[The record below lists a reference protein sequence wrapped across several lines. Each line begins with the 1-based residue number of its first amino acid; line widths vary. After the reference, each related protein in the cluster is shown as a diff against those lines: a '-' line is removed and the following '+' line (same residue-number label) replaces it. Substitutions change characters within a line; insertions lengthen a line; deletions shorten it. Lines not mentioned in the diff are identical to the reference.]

1 MGLSAQVTNEG
12 LPMSFSIQ
20 SKKSITPVL
29 MKGFDLNKIKAE
41 DAKNDEDKSIPWRFG
56 YEFNVNLGLGNS
68 GVWDELPNGDRIW
81 RINIISRGAKSLN
94 FIFDTY
100 KIPRGATIYVYNND
114 KSDVLGAYTN
124 IFNRPDQMLGTWI
137 VQGENVWVEYFEPAS
152 VAGKGKLNIGKVI
165 HGYRLIAD
173 KRISQKSLGD
183 SGDCNQDVDCPVG
196 DDFDGL
202 KERLKHAVGFVI
214 MNGSVCTGTLIN
226 NTSNDKAPY
235 FLTANHCN
243 AGNEATWAF
252 RFNWIS
258 PDPSCATEL
267 NSPDATVNQTT
278 SGARRV
284 ASNPES
290 DFKLLSLQGGLD
302 ESWDLE
308 WAGWDRTD
316 VSPSYSVGIHHPN
329 GDIMKVCRENQQ
341 LNKVKES
348 FPPDFPDPLGVWI
361 VNDWDIG
368 VTEKGSSGSALFD
381 PNGRIIGQLAGGGAA
396 CSGTVDNN
404 QSDFYGRF
412 SISWDFGSTDATRL
426 VDWLDPTNTRRSTL
440 EMLSVEE
447 SGGNPPVPPEDKVVS
462 LYFNTTEAKVNITNP
477 VREDLKYFVYD
488 IAGRVVNSGMTSRE
502 KEQIDM
508 SGVRS
513 GMYFVYVENTS
524 DGTSFTKKIIIN
536 EL

>member
-12 LPMSFSIQ
+12 LPLSFSIQ

-29 MKGFDLNKIKAE
+29 MKGFDLNKIKNE
-41 DAKNDEDKSIPWRFG
+41 DAKNDIDKSIPWRFG
-56 YEFNVNLGLGNS
+56 YEFNVNLGLENS

-81 RINIISRGAKSLN
+81 RINIISKGAKSLN

-165 HGYRLIAD
+165 HGYRSIAD
-173 KRISQKSLGD
+173 KRISQKRLGD
-183 SGDCNQDVDCPVG
+183 SGDCNQDVDCSVG

-202 KERLKHAVGFVI
+202 KERLKHAVGFII
-214 MNGSVCTGTLIN
+214 MNNSVCTGTLIN

-243 AGNEATWAF
+243 SGNEATWAF

-258 PDPSCATEL
+258 PDPSCGTEL
-267 NSPDATVNQTT
+267 SSPDATINQTT

-284 ASNPES
+284 ASNSES
-290 DFKLLSLQGGLD
+290 DFRLLSLQGGLD

-316 VSPSYSVGIHHPN
+316 VAPSYSVGIHHPN
-329 GDIMKVCRENQQ
+329 GDIMKVCRENQE
-341 LNKVKES
+341 LSKIKTS
-348 FPPDFPDPLGVWI
+348 ITGIPDPVETWQ
-361 VNDWDIG
+361 VNNWDIG
-368 VTEKGSSGSALFD
+368 VTEGGSSGSALFD
-381 PNGRIIGQLAGGGAA
+381 PKGRIVGQLSGGGAA

-412 SISWDFGSTDATRL
+412 SISWDFGNTDATRL
-426 VDWLDPTNTRRSTL
+426 VDWLDPTNTSRSTL
-440 EMLSVEE
+440 EVLSVEE
-447 SGGNPPVPPEDKVVS
+447 SGGNPPVPPEGEVVS
-462 LYFNTTEAKVNITNP
+462 LYFNTTEAKVNITNTA
-477 VREDLKYFVYD
+477 RGDLKYFIYD
-488 IAGRVVNSGMTSRE
+488 IAGRVVDSGMISRE

-508 SGVRS
+508 SGVSS

-524 DGTSFTKKIIIN
+524 DGGSFTKKIIID
-536 EL
+536 EF